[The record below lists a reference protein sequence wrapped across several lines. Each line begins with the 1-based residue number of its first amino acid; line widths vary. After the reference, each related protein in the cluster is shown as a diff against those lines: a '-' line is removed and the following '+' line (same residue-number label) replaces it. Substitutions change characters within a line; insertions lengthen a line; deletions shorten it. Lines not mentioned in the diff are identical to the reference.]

1 MKIGGVDE
9 AGKGPV
15 FGPMCVACVV
25 VDEDE
30 MEELRRMGVRDS
42 KKLSPKKRKKICE
55 EITERF
61 ETKVLKISPQKI
73 DKMREEMSMDWI
85 MVHAFAHLVK
95 GVDVAYVDAAD
106 VDAERFG
113 KRISELVGRKIK
125 IISMHKADEKIP
137 VVSAASIVAKV

>member
-1 MKIGGVDE
+1 
-9 AGKGPV
+9 
-15 FGPMCVACVV
+15 
-25 VDEDE
+25 
-30 MEELRRMGVRDS
+30 
-42 KKLSPKKRKKICE
+42 
-55 EITERF
+55 ERF

-85 MVHAFAHLVK
+85 MVHAFAHLVR

-113 KRISELVGRKIK
+113 KRISELAGQKIK